1 MYADN
6 DSLREVWL
14 CLSRV
19 GSVSQGL
26 YMTIRATLL
35 LAIGIPLCFCCYAI
49 YQAAL
54 GLTRAWCFMKE
65 KFV

>member
-6 DSLREVWL
+6 DSLRQMWL

-19 GSVSQGL
+19 GSVSKRL
-26 YMTIRATLL
+26 HMTIRATLL
-35 LAIGIPLCFCCYAI
+35 LAIGIPLCFACYAI

-54 GLTRAWCFMKE
+54 GVARVWCYLKE
-65 KFV
+65 RFV

>member
-6 DSLREVWL
+6 DSLRQMWL

-19 GSVSQGL
+19 GSVSKRL
-26 YMTIRATLL
+26 HMIIRATLL
-35 LAIGIPLCFCCYAI
+35 LIVGVPLCFAAYAI

-54 GLTRAWCFMKE
+54 GVARVWHFMK
-65 KFV
+65 KRFV